1 MNIFMTGAEGYIG
14 SHFKKLLEDNNYIV
28 DSLSDFLFEDI
39 RAIKQNSI
47 DFSRY
52 DFVFHFAGL
61 GGVRKSIEIPEEYY
75 DINVNGSRAL
85 FELCE
90 ESNTPIIYMSSSNA
104 KEWWTN
110 PYATTKKI
118 IEEIAP
124 KNSLGIRP
132 HTVYPG
138 RADMLY
144 HKLSTNPK
152 QVEYING
159 AHYRD
164 FTHIEDFCSGLFT
177 LFQNYD
183 IIDTRVVDIGTGKAQ
198 SVLRLADKAGWHGM
212 IVRAVV
218 RTERT
223 VTEADI
229 STLTKLGWKPKYESC
244 DFK

>member
-1 MNIFMTGAEGYIG
+1 MKIFMTGAEGYIG
-14 SHFKKLLEDNNYIV
+14 SHFKKLLEDNNHTV
-28 DSLSDFLFEDI
+28 DSLNDFVFQDI
-39 RAIKQNSI
+39 RAIKENQI
-47 DFSRY
+47 DFKRY
-52 DFVFHFAGL
+52 DYVLHFAGL

-90 ESNTPIIYMSSSNA
+90 ENNTPIIYMSSSNA

-138 RADMLY
+138 REDMLY
-144 HKLSTNPK
+144 HKLVTDPK

-159 AHYRD
+159 DHFRD

-177 LFQNYD
+177 LLENYD
-183 IIDTRVVDIGTGKAQ
+183 IIDKRVVDIGTGHSK
-198 SVLRLADKAGWHGM
+198 SVLNVAEHFDWKGEVRNEPTPNERVVTVAD
-212 IVRAVV
+212 
-218 RTERT
+218 TT
-223 VTEADI
+223 
-229 STLTKLGWKPKYESC
+229 TLKELGWN
-244 DFK
+244 FKHYII